1 MNKFDSI
8 RPYTDNE
15 VNEVLLDL
23 SNNRRFLKML
33 FANGEYSYLKL
44 LPFSRKILGFILR
57 NKVKS
62 IHDVQSYQNFFES
75 IVNSVVENSIKN
87 FTVNGIENLNPN
99 TGYLFVSNH
108 RDITL
113 DSALLNLTL
122 HKNNLGTTNNAVGN
136 NLLSEKWAS
145 DLMRLNKSF
154 IIDRSDK
161 SKREIY
167 QSLNLASEFIWDSIS
182 NKNESVWIAQKQG
195 RSKDGNDFTDPSVI
209 KMIHLNARKKI
220 SVDKY
225 LNSLKVVPVTIS
237 YEKDP
242 NDITKAT
249 ELYLTD
255 LNSEYIK
262 DSKEDLKSIS
272 DGIRGHK
279 GDVNLNIGK
288 VMHFNS
294 DSYHD
299 CSAKITETIKQSYKN
314 HATNYAAAI
323 LQGKNFA
330 NNEFTNEEIDDA
342 ITYLNNRMEQISGD
356 IEPYFLQQYSNSVI
370 S

>member
-15 VNEVLLDL
+15 VNEVLVDL

-33 FANGEYSYLKL
+33 FANGEYSYLRL

-99 TGYLFVSNH
+99 IGYLFVSNH

-209 KMIHLNARKKI
+209 KMIHLNARKKM

-225 LNSLKVVPVTIS
+225 LNSLKVVQVSIS
-237 YEKDP
+237 Y
-242 NDITKAT
+242 
-249 ELYLTD
+249 
-255 LNSEYIK
+255 
-262 DSKEDLKSIS
+262 
-272 DGIRGHK
+272 
-279 GDVNLNIGK
+279 
-288 VMHFNS
+288 
-294 DSYHD
+294 
-299 CSAKITETIKQSYKN
+299 
-314 HATNYAAAI
+314 
-323 LQGKNFA
+323 
-330 NNEFTNEEIDDA
+330 
-342 ITYLNNRMEQISGD
+342 
-356 IEPYFLQQYSNSVI
+356 
-370 S
+370 

>member
-33 FANGEYSYLKL
+33 FANGEYSYLRL

-75 IVNSVVENSIKN
+75 IVNNVVENSIKN

-182 NKNESVWIAQKQG
+182 NTLEACREYIQEYGEEQ
-195 RSKDGNDFTDPSVI
+195 FTDQGFTENNCSFI
-209 KMIHLNARKKI
+209 GNAVRKREETHRMAEA
-220 SVDKY
+220 
-225 LNSLKVVPVTIS
+225 N
-237 YEKDP
+237 
-242 NDITKAT
+242 KAFA
-249 ELYLTD
+249 
-255 LNSEYIK
+255 
-262 DSKEDLKSIS
+262 
-272 DGIRGHK
+272 
-279 GDVNLNIGK
+279 
-288 VMHFNS
+288 HFR
-294 DSYHD
+294 Y
-299 CSAKITETIKQSYKN
+299 
-314 HATNYAAAI
+314 
-323 LQGKNFA
+323 
-330 NNEFTNEEIDDA
+330 
-342 ITYLNNRMEQISGD
+342 
-356 IEPYFLQQYSNSVI
+356 
-370 S
+370 

>member
-1 MNKFDSI
+1 MSK
-8 RPYTDNE
+8 
-15 VNEVLLDL
+15 
-23 SNNRRFLKML
+23 
-33 FANGEYSYLKL
+33 
-44 LPFSRKILGFILR
+44 KILYDRFIFLNKLIAFSFSLLILSFYFSFIFIIGFKPEILGILL
-57 NKVKS
+57 NN
-62 IHDVQSYQNFFES
+62 SYVTVGIVWGVAIFFFES
-75 IVNSVVENSIKN
+75 IVNSVVENSINK

-279 GDVNLNIGK
+279 GDVNLNIGE
-288 VMHFNS
+288 VMHFNN
-294 DSYHD
+294 DSYDD
-299 CSAKITETIKQSYKN
+299 CSEKITETIKQSYKN

-323 LQGKNFA
+323 LQGKNFSA
-330 NNEFTNEEIDDA
+330 NEFTNEEIDDA
-342 ITYLNNRMEQISGD
+342 ITYLNKRMEQISGD
-356 IEPYFLQQYSNSVI
+356 VEPYFLQQYSNSVI

>member
-1 MNKFDSI
+1 MCI
-8 RPYTDNE
+8 RD
-15 VNEVLLDL
+15 
-23 SNNRRFLKML
+23 
-33 FANGEYSYLKL
+33 
-44 LPFSRKILGFILR
+44 RK
-57 NKVKS
+57 
-62 IHDVQSYQNFFES
+62 
-75 IVNSVVENSIKN
+75 
-87 FTVNGIENLNPN
+87 
-99 TGYLFVSNH
+99 
-108 RDITL
+108 
-113 DSALLNLTL
+113 LTL

-209 KMIHLNARKKI
+209 KMIHLNARKKM

-279 GDVNLNIGK
+279 GDVNLNIGE
-288 VMHFNS
+288 VMHFNN
-294 DSYHD
+294 DSYDD
-299 CSAKITETIKQSYKN
+299 CSEKITETIKQSYKN

-323 LQGKNFA
+323 LQGKNFSA
-330 NNEFTNEEIDDA
+330 NEFTNEEIDDA
-342 ITYLNNRMEQISGD
+342 ITYLNKRMEQISGD
-356 IEPYFLQQYSNSVI
+356 VEPYFLQQYSNSVI